1 MRCLFET
8 ESASQSD
15 SQGRTAFPV
24 DEGRRGGGHEKEGDK
39 EKIYFIGDDCHLL
52 CVGATRS
59 GKSRCLVL
67 ESICLLGLAGESIF
81 CSDPKAEL
89 FHYTSEFLKKLGYQV
104 FVLDFKNPEKSM
116 RYNLLQPV
124 IDAINEGDTDRAEML
139 AWDLTNNLVGKPEG
153 EKIWTNGECSIIA
166 AAILCVVCDNQ
177 KRPEFQN
184 MTNVYW
190 FISEMCRTIGNKLP
204 LLEYLKSSRQHTRRG
219 RCYPSPMWP
228 PSRTRGSFYTSAL
241 YHPAPVYLEIHLR
254 YHPYQ
259 RFYPCGFG
267 Q

>member
-1 MRCLFET
+1 MRCWCWT
-8 ESASQSD
+8 S
-15 SQGRTAFPV
+15 RIRPRV
-24 DEGRRGGGHEKEGDK
+24 
-39 EKIYFIGDDCHLL
+39 C
-52 CVGATRS
+52 AT
-59 GKSRCLVL
+59 
-67 ESICLLGLAGESIF
+67 ICFSPSLTPSTRAT
-81 CSDPKAEL
+81 P
-89 FHYTSEFLKKLGYQV
+89 
-104 FVLDFKNPEKSM
+104 
-116 RYNLLQPV
+116 
-124 IDAINEGDTDRAEML
+124 DRAEML

-228 PSRTRGSFYTSAL
+228 
-241 YHPAPVYLEIHLR
+241 HPAPEAAFTPLPLPPCACLPRNPSTPLPMPVILPLR
-254 YHPYQ
+254 IWDAKS
-259 RFYPCGFG
+259 RRSL
-267 Q
+267 

>member
-1 MRCLFET
+1 M
-8 ESASQSD
+8 
-15 SQGRTAFPV
+15 
-24 DEGRRGGGHEKEGDK
+24 
-39 EKIYFIGDDCHLL
+39 
-52 CVGATRS
+52 
-59 GKSRCLVL
+59 
-67 ESICLLGLAGESIF
+67 
-81 CSDPKAEL
+81 
-89 FHYTSEFLKKLGYQV
+89 
-104 FVLDFKNPEKSM
+104 LDFKNPAKSM

-190 FISEMCRTIGNKLP
+190 FISEMCRTIGKQNAPAGVSEKAIANAPGAGAALHLRCGSVP
-204 LLEYLKSSRQHTRRG
+204 HQRQLLHLRPH
-219 RCYPSPMWP
+219 
-228 PSRTRGSFYTSAL
+228 
-241 YHPAPVYLEIHLR
+241 HPAAVYLEIHL
-254 YHPYQ
+254 
-259 RFYPCGFG
+259 FDYPC